1 MNRVVRGDSC
11 RMCADKVTVTVTA
24 RKVATEEQD
33 MPEAELDLRLQ
44 RLLFFADGVYAI
56 AVTLLAVE
64 LVLPEAAADLH
75 GGALL
80 DSLLDAWPRM
90 LAFLTS
96 FVFIANFW
104 VGHNLLFYQVRRFDG
119 GLMWLALMQLL
130 CIAFL
135 PFPTSVVGEHV
146 SDPVA
151 QQFYFGSLLLSGLV
165 MWALWWYM
173 SWRHR
178 LVDPHLSPQVIRR
191 HHLISVGVPM
201 SMVVLMVLV
210 AVGVGRLVNPLLLA
224 YVVASGYTVLGVVEG
239 REPVAAEVEESEASE
254 DATQGS
260 SPAEERQVEPD
271 RTSG

>member
-1 MNRVVRGDSC
+1 MLQRLPVRLFGRATHRFRRLQRTATHSC

-80 DSLLDAWPRM
+80 DSLLDAWSRV

-96 FVFIANFW
+96 FV
-104 VGHNLLFYQVRRFDG
+104 
-119 GLMWLALMQLL
+119 

-135 PFPTSVVGEHV
+135 PFPTSVIGEHV
-146 SDPVA
+146 SHPVA
-151 QQFYFGSLLLSGLV
+151 QQFYFGSLLLTGLV
-165 MWALWWYM
+165 MWALW
-173 SWRHR
+173 
-178 LVDPHLSPQVIRR
+178 
-191 HHLISVGVPM
+191 
-201 SMVVLMVLV
+201 
-210 AVGVGRLVNPLLLA
+210 
-224 YVVASGYTVLGVVEG
+224 
-239 REPVAAEVEESEASE
+239 
-254 DATQGS
+254 
-260 SPAEERQVEPD
+260 
-271 RTSG
+271 